1 MTATPPLAGRSGK
14 ILSRFPAFM
23 LAPTPGKVLAAV
35 ATALGADMDEAER
48 LLMRIQQSHRLQ
60 VAPEERDLLALAALC
75 DLREADFF
83 MAELLQ
89 ANGHFAAL
97 LLLNRPP
104 GSPALSDADR
114 CQGAYDLFLGRLR
127 ADISRSIAVLLE
139 GCGTIWAL
147 LEGTAILLAADRLAN
162 GTPDPTARI
171 IDHPDDGLPH
181 GGFVHRMAVGWRQAP
196 ASGVTL
202 PGSGWVYL
210 VENPLTDRSTNDTPR
225 HQREAFRVNRGG
237 FFDGQVAI
245 QVTGIADRT
254 VRPMVINETDHE
266 GFCYANVVHD
276 GQKLVLTTDG
286 KVLLDGT
293 DVTAKAAFFTG
304 ALVDTAAERRS
315 RLAPADQ
322 PAAPAPSAAANNVA
336 DVVTPPSALD
346 RAFPRPAL
354 TAVASLPPMDLRLGE
369 SSWRFS
375 VQEGAYGLSGY
386 DQAVYA
392 FPEDAITLPPSGK
405 VQLTWRENEPFAASV
420 LIPAELKALDKV
432 LEKAG
437 VANDL
442 PTLVRAGLERYRAA
456 GIRLDVSYYDQAWL
470 LSHTVLKTVDNT
482 IPTAPT
488 PAPAPPPTPGS
499 APQ

>member
-1 MTATPPLAGRSGK
+1 LTATPPLAGRSGK

-23 LAPTPGKVLAAV
+23 RAPTPGKVLAAV

-48 LLMRIQQSHRLQ
+48 LLMGIQQSHRLA
-60 VAPEERDLLALAALC
+60 VAREERDLLALAALC
-75 DLREADFF
+75 DLHEADFF

-89 ANGHFAAL
+89 AHGYFAGQL
-97 LLLNRPP
+97 
-104 GSPALSDADR
+104 GSPALSDSDR
-114 CQGAYDLFLGRLR
+114 SQGAYDLFLGRLR
-127 ADISRSIAVLLE
+127 ADIGRSIAVLLE

-147 LEGTAILLAADRLAN
+147 LEGTAILLAAYRLDADGN
-162 GTPDPTARI
+162 PDPTARI
-171 IDHPDDGLPH
+171 IQHPDDGLPR
-181 GGFVHRMAVGWRQAP
+181 GGFVHRMAVGWQQVS
-196 ASGVTL
+196 ASGVAL
-202 PGSGWVYL
+202 PSSGWVWL

-225 HQREAFRVNRGG
+225 HQREAFRVGRGG

-266 GFCYANVVHD
+266 GFFFADVVND

-304 ALVDTAAERRS
+304 ALVDTAAGRNS

-322 PAAPAPSAAANNVA
+322 PAAPAPSAAADNVA
-336 DVVTPPSALD
+336 DVVTPPGALS

-354 TAVASLPPMDLRLGE
+354 TAVASLPPMDLRVGE

-375 VQEGAYGLSGY
+375 VEEGAYDLSSY

-392 FPEDAITLPPSGK
+392 FPEDGSTYPPPGR
-405 VQLTWRENEPFAASV
+405 VQLTWRENEPFVASV
-420 LIPAELKALDKV
+420 LIPVELQT
-432 LEKAG
+432 LETTG
-437 VANDL
+437 VVKDL
-442 PTLVRAGLERYRAA
+442 PALVRAGLEHYRAA
-456 GIRLDVSYYDQAWL
+456 GIRLDVSYFDQAWL
-470 LSHTVLKTVDNT
+470 LSHSVLEEIDNT
-482 IPTAPT
+482 IPSAPT
-488 PAPAPPPTPGS
+488 PAPAPPPTPGP

>member
-1 MTATPPLAGRSGK
+1 LTEIPPLAGRTGK

-23 LAPTPGKVLAAV
+23 LAPMPGKVLAAV
-35 ATALGADMDEAER
+35 ATTLGADMDEAER
-48 LLMRIQQSHRLQ
+48 LLMRIQQSHRLA
-60 VAPEERDLLALAALC
+60 VAPEERDLLGLASLC
-75 DLREADFF
+75 DLSEADFF
-83 MAELLQ
+83 IPELLQ
-89 ANGHFAAL
+89 AHDYFIGL
-97 LLLNRPP
+97 LPSRPP
-104 GSPALSDADR
+104 ASPALSDQDR

-127 ADISRSIAVLLE
+127 ANLGRAISLLLE

-147 LEGTAILLAADRLAN
+147 LEGTAILLNADRLDATGN
-162 GTPDPTARI
+162 PDPTARVI
-171 IDHPDDGLPH
+171 QHLDDGLPK
-181 GGFVHRMAVGWRQAP
+181 GGFVHRLAVGYHAWQP
-196 ASGVTL
+196 SPTPGTL
-202 PGSGWVYL
+202 LSSQGWIYL

-266 GFCYANVVHD
+266 GFFYADVVKD
-276 GQKLVLTTDG
+276 GQKLMLTTDG

-304 ALVDTAAERRS
+304 ALVDTGAERRS
-315 RLAPADQ
+315 RLAPVDQ
-322 PAAPAPSAAANNVA
+322 QAALAPSAAADNVT
-336 DVVTPPSALD
+336 DVVTPPGALD
-346 RAFPRPAL
+346 RAFPRPTV

-375 VQEGAYGLSGY
+375 VEEGAYDLSGY

-392 FPEDAITLPPSGK
+392 FPEDASMPPPPSGK

-420 LIPAELKALDKV
+420 LIPSDLKT
-432 LEKAG
+432 LEDAG
-437 VANDL
+437 LVKDL

-456 GIRLDVSYYDQAWL
+456 GIRLDVSYFDQAWI
-470 LSHTVLKTVDNT
+470 LSHSVLENLDNT
-482 IPTAPT
+482 VPTSPTPALAPP
-488 PAPAPPPTPGS
+488 PAPAP
-499 APQ
+499 Q

>member
-1 MTATPPLAGRSGK
+1 MTPVPPLAGRAGK

-23 LAPTPGKVLAAV
+23 RAPTPGKALAAV

-48 LLMRIQQSHRLQ
+48 LLMRIQQSHRIA
-60 VAPEERDLLALAALC
+60 VAQEERDLLALAALC

-83 MAELLQ
+83 MVDALQ
-89 ANGHFAAL
+89 AHDYFAGQL
-97 LLLNRPP
+97 PDRPP
-104 GSPALSDADR
+104 GSPALSDQES

-127 ADISRSIAVLLE
+127 TDIGRSIAVFLE

-147 LEGTAILLAADRLAN
+147 LEGTAVLLAADRLDAHGN
-162 GTPDPTARI
+162 PDSTARI
-171 IDHPDDGLPH
+171 TQHLDDGLPH
-181 GGFVHRMAVGWRQAP
+181 GGFVHRMAVGWQPSKGVALP
-196 ASGVTL
+196 SG
-202 PGSGWVYL
+202 GWVYL
-210 VENPLTDRSTNDTPR
+210 VENPLTDHSTDDTPR

-254 VRPMVINETDHE
+254 VRPMIINETDHE
-266 GFCYANVVHD
+266 GFFYADVVND

-304 ALVDTAAERRS
+304 ALVDTGVERRS

-322 PAAPAPSAAANNVA
+322 PAAPAPSAAADNVT
-336 DVVTPPSALD
+336 DVVTPSGALD
-346 RAFPRPAL
+346 RAFPRPGL

-375 VQEGAYGLSGY
+375 VEEGAFGLSAY

-392 FPEDAITLPPSGK
+392 FPEEGTMHLPPSGK
-405 VQLTWRENEPFAASV
+405 VQLTWKENKPFAASV
-420 LIPAELKALDKV
+420 LIPEELTT
-432 LEKAG
+432 LENAG
-437 VANDL
+437 VIKDL

-456 GIRLDVSYYDQAWL
+456 GIRLDVSYFDQAWL
-470 LSHTVLKTVDNT
+470 LSHTVLEHIDTT
-482 IPTAPT
+482 IPTQPP
-488 PAPAPPPTPGS
+488 PAPATPGP

>member
-1 MTATPPLAGRSGK
+1 LTTTPALAGRAGK

-23 LAPTPGKVLAAV
+23 RAPTPGKALAAV
-35 ATALGADMDEAER
+35 AAALGADMDEAER
-48 LLMRIQQSHRLQ
+48 LLMRIQQSHRLA
-60 VAPEERDLLALAALC
+60 VAQEERDVLALAALC
-75 DLREADFF
+75 DLHEADFF
-83 MAELLQ
+83 MVELLHAHGFFVDQ
-89 ANGHFAAL
+89 L
-97 LLLNRPP
+97 LRSRPP
-104 GSPALSDADR
+104 GAPALSDQDR

-127 ADISRSIAVLLE
+127 DGIGRSIAVLLE

-147 LEGTAILLAADRLAN
+147 LEGTAILLDADRLDAD
-162 GTPDPTARI
+162 GSPDPTARI
-171 IDHPDDGLPH
+171 IQHLDDALPR
-181 GGFVHRMAVGWRQAP
+181 GGFVHRTAVGWQP
-196 ASGVTL
+196 TPTSGVAL
-202 PGSGWVYL
+202 PSSGWVYL

-266 GFCYANVVHD
+266 GFFYADVVKD

-304 ALVDTAAERRS
+304 VLADAAAERRS
-315 RLAPADQ
+315 RLAPAAPPP
-322 PAAPAPSAAANNVA
+322 PAPPSAAADNVV
-336 DVVTPPSALD
+336 DVVTPPGALD
-346 RAFPRPAL
+346 RTFPRPAL

-369 SSWRFS
+369 SYWRFS
-375 VQEGAYGLSGY
+375 VEEGAYDLSAY

-392 FPEDAITLPPSGK
+392 FPENGNMLLPPSGK
-405 VQLTWRENEPFAASV
+405 VQLTWKENEPFAASV
-420 LIPAELKALDKV
+420 LIPGELKP
-432 LEKAG
+432 LEDAG
-437 VANDL
+437 VVKDL

-456 GIRLDVSYYDQAWL
+456 GIRLDVSYFDQTWL
-470 LSHTVLKTVDNT
+470 LGHSVLEKIDTT
-482 IPTAPT
+482 IPTAPA
-488 PAPAPPPTPGS
+488 PAPAPPPIPAP

>member
-23 LAPTPGKVLAAV
+23 RAPTPGKVLAAV

-48 LLMRIQQSHRLQ
+48 LLMRIQQSHRLA
-60 VAPEERDLLALAALC
+60 VAQEERDLLALAALC
-75 DLREADFF
+75 DLHEADFF
-83 MAELLQ
+83 MVELLQ
-89 ANGHFAAL
+89 AHGYFAAQMPL
-97 LLLNRPP
+97 GRPP
-104 GSPALSDADR
+104 GSPAPSDQDR
-114 CQGAYDLFLGRLR
+114 CQGGYDLFLGRLR
-127 ADISRSIAVLLE
+127 ANIGRSVAVLLE

-147 LEGTAILLAADRLAN
+147 LEGTATLLDADRLDAN
-162 GTPDPTARI
+162 GNPDPTARI
-171 IDHPDDGLPH
+171 IQHLDDGLPH
-181 GGFVHRMAVGWRQAP
+181 GGFVHRLAVGYHAWQP
-196 ASGVTL
+196 TPP
-202 PGSGWVYL
+202 PGAALSSKGWIYL

-254 VRPMVINETDHE
+254 VRPMVLNETDHE
-266 GFCYANVVHD
+266 GFCYADVVKD

-304 ALVDTAAERRS
+304 ALVDAAVERRS

-322 PAAPAPSAAANNVA
+322 PVTPAPSAAADNVV
-336 DVVTPPSALD
+336 DVVTPPGALD

-369 SSWRFS
+369 TSWRFS
-375 VQEGAYGLSGY
+375 VEEGAYDLSSY

-392 FPEDAITLPPSGK
+392 FPEDGTMLLPPSGT
-405 VQLTWRENEPFAASV
+405 VQLTWKENEPFAASV
-420 LIPAELKALDKV
+420 LIPAELKT
-432 LEKAG
+432 LEDAG
-437 VANDL
+437 VVKDL

-456 GIRLDVSYYDQAWL
+456 GIRLDVSYFDQAWL
-470 LSHTVLKTVDNT
+470 LSHSVLEKIDTTV
-482 IPTAPT
+482 PTAPTPPPT
-488 PAPAPPPTPGS
+488 PAPAP
-499 APQ
+499 Q